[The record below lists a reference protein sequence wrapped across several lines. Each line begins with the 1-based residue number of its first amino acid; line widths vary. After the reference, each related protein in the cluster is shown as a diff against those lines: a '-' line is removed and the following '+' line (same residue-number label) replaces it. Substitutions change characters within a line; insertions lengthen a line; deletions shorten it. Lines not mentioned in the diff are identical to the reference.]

1 MVKFLHV
8 ADLHIGNKFINKNE
22 TVRNKLKKSLYGV
35 LEKIVEFSLESDL
48 DAIVIAGD
56 LFDDETIGFVS
67 ENKIFSSF
75 KKIIDSD
82 IKIFYCTGNHDHFY
96 RKNLYEKLKEEKNFF
111 IFADSKIRRVNFI
124 SKSGEKVSV
133 VGCGHENGNFN
144 ENMVRKYPVKLD
156 NSITI
161 GIAHTMVL
169 SIEKEVSSEKYMPC
183 SLKDLK
189 EKSYDYFALGHIH
202 KRMSLDEEKKIW
214 YSGSPQG
221 LNYKEVGFHGG
232 NFVKIEKDNTF
243 VEFIKLG
250 NVVWKQM
257 DISLDKSVSSIF
269 DFTEIIEKKI
279 IDMNFKKEESTIL
292 RINLSGETSL
302 YRDIENDYEMEDIL
316 YDIAAKTGAFHID
329 MKIENL
335 KPLIDFES
343 YLDGNNVLSKISEN
357 LKETHDISELVKEF
371 SSHEFMSRK
380 YKKGNIEDI
389 IRSKKDVII
398 RRMVKW

>member
-1 MVKFLHV
+1 MVNILHV

-22 TVRNKLKKSLYGV
+22 TVRNKLKKALYGV
-35 LEKIVEFSLESDL
+35 LENIVEISLERNL
-48 DAIVIAGD
+48 DAVLIAGD
-56 LFDDETIGFVS
+56 LFDDETIGLFS

-75 KKIIDSD
+75 KKIIDND

-96 RKNLYEKLKEEKNFF
+96 RRNLYEKLKEEKNFF
-111 IFADSKIRRVNFI
+111 IFSDSKIRRINFI

-133 VGCGHENGNFN
+133 VGCGHENGSFN

-169 SIEKEVSSEKYMPC
+169 SIEKEVSNEKYMPC

-189 EKSYDYFALGHIH
+189 EKNYDYFALGHIH

-221 LNYKEVGFHGG
+221 LNYKEIGFHGG
-232 NFVKIEKDNTF
+232 NFVKIEKENTF
-243 VEFIKLG
+243 VEFVKLG
-250 NVVWKQM
+250 NTIWQKM
-257 DISLDKSVSSIF
+257 DINLDKSISNIL
-269 DFTEIIEKKI
+269 DLIEIIEKKI
-279 IDMNFKKEESTIL
+279 INMNFKNEENIIL
-292 RINLSGETSL
+292 RINLRGETPL
-302 YRDIENDYEMEDIL
+302 YKDIENDYEMEDIL
-316 YDIAAKTGAFHID
+316 HDIAVKTGVFHID
-329 MKIENL
+329 MKIEDL

-343 YLDGNNVLSKISEN
+343 YLDGNNVLSKISQS
-357 LKETHDISELVKEF
+357 LKENQDISELVKEF
-371 SSHEFMSRK
+371 SNHEFMSKR
-380 YKKGNIEDI
+380 YKEGDIEDI
-389 IRSKKDVII
+389 IKSKRDIII